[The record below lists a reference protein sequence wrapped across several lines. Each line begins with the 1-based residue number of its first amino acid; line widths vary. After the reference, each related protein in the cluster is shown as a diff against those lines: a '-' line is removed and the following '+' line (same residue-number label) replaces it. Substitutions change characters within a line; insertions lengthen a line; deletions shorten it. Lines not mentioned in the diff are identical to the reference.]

1 MNLNLL
7 NRKVHYWASFVI
19 ALPLLVIIVTGLM
32 LQIKKQ
38 WTWVQPPEHKGSSQQ
53 PQVTLEQLLAAAVT
67 VESAGVRGWADISR
81 IDVRPSKG
89 IAKLVTNEHWEIQVD
104 LGNGSVLQTAYRRSD
119 LIESFHDGTFFA
131 GDWTR
136 YGLFLPSAI
145 ALLWL
150 WISGMWMWWVP
161 YAAKRRR
168 ARKHAS

>member
-7 NRKVHYWASFVI
+7 NRKIHYWVSFVI
-19 ALPLLVIIVTGLM
+19 AVPLLVIFVTGIM

-38 WTWVQPPEHKGSSQQ
+38 WSWVQPVEVRGSSKI
-53 PQVTLEQLLAAAVT
+53 PQVGLDAILASVNGVDGLEST
-67 VESAGVRGWADISR
+67 SWSDINR

-89 IAKLVTNEHWEIQVD
+89 FAKVILHNNWELQVD
-104 LGNGSVLQTAYRRSD
+104 LGNGAVLHSAYRRSD
-119 LIESFHDGTFFA
+119 LIESLHDGTFFA

-136 YGLFLPSAI
+136 YGLFLPAGVL
-145 ALLWL
+145 LLWL

-168 ARKHAS
+168 VRKNA